1 MSYLVI
7 SCSLN
12 PESRSRVLAKDAQNR
27 LEELNEKT
35 VWLDLAERDLPLCD
49 GDSVYEQ
56 SIVGEMGKLV
66 KGADGILLASP
77 IYNYDLNAVAKNFIE
92 LTGRTW
98 QDKVVGFLCA
108 AGGEGS
114 FMSPM
119 GMANSLMLDFRCIII
134 PRFVY
139 ASPQSFSEEGSSTPE
154 IKERVDELATVL
166 VKVSKALKDS

>member
-1 MSYLVI
+1 MTYLII

-12 PESRSRVLAKDAQNR
+12 PESRSRKLAKDAQNR
-27 LEELNEKT
+27 LESLNEKT
-35 VWLDLAERDLPLCD
+35 VWLDLAERELPLCD

-56 SIVGEMGKLV
+56 SIVGEVSKLV
-66 KGADGILLASP
+66 KEADGILMASP

-92 LTGRTW
+92 LTGRAWT
-98 QDKVVGFLCA
+98 DKVVGFLCA

-119 GMANSLMLDFRCIII
+119 SMANSLMLDFRCIVI

-139 ASPQSFSEEGSSTPE
+139 ASPKAFSDDGNLTPKV
-154 IKERVDELATVL
+154 KERIDGLVDVL
-166 VKVSKALKDS
+166 VKVSKALKD

>member
-1 MSYLVI
+1 MTYLII

-12 PESRSRVLAKDAQNR
+12 PESRSRKLAKDAQNR
-27 LEELNEKT
+27 LETLNEKT
-35 VWLDLAERDLPLCD
+35 VWLDLVERDLPMCD
-49 GDSVYEQ
+49 GDAVYKLPL
-56 SIVGEMGKLV
+56 VGEMGKLV
-66 KGADGILLASP
+66 KEADGILMAAP

-92 LTGRTW
+92 LTGRAW

-119 GMANSLMLDFRCIII
+119 SMANSLMLDFRCIVI

-139 ASPQSFSEEGSSTPE
+139 ASSKNFSDKGDVTPE
-154 IKERVDELATVL
+154 IKERIDELVDVL
-166 VKVSKALKDS
+166 VKVSKALK

>member
-1 MSYLVI
+1 MAYLVI

-12 PESRSRVLAKDAQNR
+12 PESRSRKLAKDAQNR
-27 LEELNEKT
+27 LESLNEKT
-35 VWLDLAERDLPLCD
+35 VWLDLAEHDLPLCD
-49 GDSVYEQ
+49 GDSVYER

-66 KGADGILLASP
+66 KGADGILMAAP

-92 LTGRTW
+92 LTGRAW

-119 GMANSLMLDFRCIII
+119 GMANSLMLDFRCIVV

-139 ASPQSFSEEGSSTPE
+139 ASSKSFFENGDVTPE
-154 IKERVDELATVL
+154 IKERIDGLVDVL
-166 VKVSKALKDS
+166 VKVSKALKES